1 MIGLLP
7 FGRGNGTQQRI
18 LTGTLVNEAL
28 FRRLSPSCQEF
39 ILRGFV
45 LNPDERWTIDDV
57 CSMSEICEGIDV
69 TIKMVEWRYSKTD
82 E

>member
-7 FGRGNGTQQRI
+7 FGKGNGTQQRI
-18 LTGTLVNEAL
+18 LNCKLVNEDL
-28 FRRLSPSCQEF
+28 FHRLSLSCQKF

-57 CSMSEICEGIDV
+57 LNMIE
-69 TIKMVEWRYSKTD
+69 RY

>member
-39 ILRGFV
+39 ILHGFV
-45 LNPDERWTIDDV
+45 INPDERWTIDDV
-57 CSMSEICEGIDV
+57 LNMIEIYE
-69 TIKMVEWRYSKTD
+69 
-82 E
+82 